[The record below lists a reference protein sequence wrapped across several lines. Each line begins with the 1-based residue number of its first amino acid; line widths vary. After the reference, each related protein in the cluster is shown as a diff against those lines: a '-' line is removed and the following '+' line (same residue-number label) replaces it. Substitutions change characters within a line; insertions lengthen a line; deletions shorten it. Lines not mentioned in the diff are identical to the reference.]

1 MAILN
6 VSGLQINR
14 FESRKNER
22 GIEFSLNEIPEARL
36 LVSFY
41 KREGFSVETS
51 ADLITKTLT
60 LKLNKESKKKT
71 DKDGEQQKWVK
82 GLK

>member
-22 GIEFSLNEIPEARL
+22 GICFSLNEIPEARL
-36 LVSFY
+36 LVDFY
-41 KREGFSVETS
+41 QRKGFSVVVS
-51 ADLITKTLT
+51 ADPITKTLN
-60 LKLNKESKKKT
+60 LQINEEQKKT
-71 DKDGEQQKWVK
+71 DKNGEQQKWVK
-82 GLK
+82 RLK